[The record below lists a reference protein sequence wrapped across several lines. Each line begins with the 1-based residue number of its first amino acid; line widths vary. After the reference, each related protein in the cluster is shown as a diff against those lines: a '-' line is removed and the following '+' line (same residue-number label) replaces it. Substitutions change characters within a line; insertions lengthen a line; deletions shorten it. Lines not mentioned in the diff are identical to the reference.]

1 MSSLYNLLFSK
12 TILRDAWVVL
22 IMIFF
27 VVGCGSGREIPPLA
41 QVSGTVTIDGKP
53 VSGASVIFEPKFQ
66 AVSASGGTDGEGKF
80 TLMYGDTSG
89 AAIGDYIVRVFH
101 YGDDPELPQES
112 LVPDSYGTA
121 STLTAT
127 VKEGENEIDFDLK
140 GKKK

>member
-1 MSSLYNLLFSK
+1 MRSLYKGLLNRTNL
-12 TILRDAWVVL
+12 RNVCVVL
-22 IMIFF
+22 VMSTF
-27 VVGCGSGREIPPLA
+27 VAGCGSGQDIPPLA

-66 AVSASGGTDGEGKF
+66 AVSASGGTDKDGKF
-80 TLMYGDTSG
+80 TLMYGDTAG

-112 LVPDSYGTA
+112 LVPESYGA
-121 STLTAT
+121 GSTLTAT

>member
-1 MSSLYNLLFSK
+1 MS
-12 TILRDAWVVL
+12 VL
-22 IMIFF
+22 
-27 VVGCGSGREIPPLA
+27 VAGCGSGEETPPLA
-41 QVSGTVTIDGKP
+41 EVSGTVTIDGKP

-66 AVSASGGTDGEGKF
+66 AASASGGTDKDGKF
-80 TLMYGDTSG
+80 TLMYGDISG

-112 LVPDSYGTA
+112 LVPESYGAA

-127 VKEGENEIDFDLK
+127 VKEGKNEIDFDLK